1 MGGHRRILAP
11 QTRPASLRSA
21 ASADGDYGVGDTP
34 DWREVRWPQH
44 LRAMTVNARRV
55 HLAEIGSGRG
65 APILLL
71 HGLSGRWQHWLENIP
86 RFATERRVVAV
97 DLPGFGRSQLPLE
110 PISIALYARTLDR
123 VCDLL
128 ELDPAIVVG
137 SSLGGMVAAELA
149 LRYPQRVERLV
160 LVGAA
165 CLAPTE
171 INAQRAHLA
180 LAGLRRVT
188 RALPRGVNGTLTR
201 PRARHLAFAPIVR
214 HPTLIATDMLYE
226 LTGGERP
233 SGSLDAL
240 DALSTHEIRDQLGS
254 ITVPTLVVHGRNDML
269 IACSDGAQLAG
280 MIDGAELTIFED
292 TGHLPMIERPVRF
305 NRTVLDF
312 I

>member
-11 QTRPASLRSA
+11 QARPASLRSA
-21 ASADGDYGVGDTP
+21 ATADADYGVGDGP
-34 DWREVRWPQH
+34 DWRKVPWPQH

-71 HGLSGRWQHWLENIP
+71 HGLGGRWQHWLENIP
-86 RFATERRVVAV
+86 RFAAGRRVIAV

-128 ELDPAIVVG
+128 ELDAAVVLG
-137 SSLGGMVAAELA
+137 SSLGAMVATEMA

-171 INAQRAHLA
+171 MNAQRAHLA
-180 LAGLRRVT
+180 LAALGRIT
-188 RALPRGVNGTLTR
+188 RALPRGIDGALTR
-201 PRARHLAFAPIVR
+201 PRARHVAFAGVIR

-240 DALSTHEIRDQLGS
+240 DALSTHEIQDRLGS
-254 ITVPTLVVHGRNDML
+254 ITVPTLVVHGRNDLL
-269 IACSDGAQLAG
+269 IPCSDGTQLAA
-280 MIDGAELTIFED
+280 MIDGAELNVFED
-292 TGHLPMIERPVRF
+292 TGHLPMIERPARF
-305 NRTVLDF
+305 NSAVLDF